1 MFENASPSAWYLKR
15 IYEMPLFVR
24 YLSSFVH
31 NILLD
36 ASLLRGVFVRL
47 NGLQFVSRLQI
58 EVFTALVCD

>member
-1 MFENASPSAWYLKR
+1 MFENASPGAWYLKR

-36 ASLLRGVFVRL
+36 ASLLLYIYFFL
-47 NGLQFVSRLQI
+47 WN
-58 EVFTALVCD
+58 